1 MMSGLIVFVPLYYA
15 CSKVLRLIHRTKI
28 QVSVSVKRDG
38 NLPILIYVA
47 FPCCRNTEISF

>member
-1 MMSGLIVFVPLYYA
+1 MMSGLIVFVPVYYA

-38 NLPILIYVA
+38 NLAILIYVA